1 MIGAIMKER
10 NLNVFV
16 FYVELTI
23 SKILD
28 AKSYPQPIT
37 FFKSITVANNI
48 NFNTKPSDALCF
60 ELLI

>member
-1 MIGAIMKER
+1 MISVLVKQR
-10 NLNVFV
+10 NPSVFI
-16 FYVELTI
+16 FI

-28 AKSYPQPIT
+28 AKSYTQPIT